1 LVGKICQPSC
11 QFFQCLKNSIEMKR
25 TNRGTVLL
33 CALGGDTC
41 IGTQCMYANCIR
53 KKLKSDL
60 TCGLEPPK
68 PQEQLRKVEPK
79 LEIEPKSK
87 SEKWSLDQVPIKSK
101 ALKKI
106 KNLDYDL
113 D

>member
-1 LVGKICQPSC
+1 M
-11 QFFQCLKNSIEMKR
+11 EMNR
-25 TNRGTVLL
+25 NNRGTVMI
-33 CALGGDTC
+33 CSLGGDTC

-53 KKLKSDL
+53 RKLKSDL
-60 TCGLEPPK
+60 TCGLETEK
-68 PQEQLRKVEPK
+68 PQEQLPREEPK
-79 LEIEPKSK
+79 LEIEPKK

>member
-1 LVGKICQPSC
+1 MEI
-11 QFFQCLKNSIEMKR
+11 KR
-25 TNRGTVLL
+25 NNRGTVLL
-33 CALGGDTC
+33 CAWGGDTC
-41 IGTQCMYANCIR
+41 VGAQCVYANCIR

-68 PQEQLRKVEPK
+68 PQEQEIRKVESKP
-79 LEIEPKSK
+79 EIEAKK
-87 SEKWSLDQVPIKSK
+87 QEKWSLDQVPIKTK

-106 KNLDYDL
+106 QNLDYDL